1 VSPSARRTTACLLAC
16 PVLLAVSLTVPPR
29 TVAAQAR
36 QDRTPARAVGGT
48 VLDSATIAG
57 SPARTLA
64 DLLSG
69 RVPGLNVTYTTG
81 APGFAPEITARGSA
95 SRYGPGR
102 PLLYVDGVL
111 MREDPHQL
119 GLGEALDRQVPAPAW
134 SLPTSEIAQVEV
146 LLGPA
151 AGTLLAFGAPR
162 GAVMVRTRRGG
173 GAWRSTGS
181 VEAVVQSAP
190 APFSSR
196 LLNRGLVIGGGT
208 TDFCP
213 LTDQATGY
221 CVQTSSYTARPF
233 GGATPF
239 RSAAAMRAD
248 VSATGDTPFGALR
261 VGAAFDQAPA
271 VLARDAVERIDL
283 SLAARSR
290 AWRGLSVTVDARV
303 ARHAGAYVR
312 RGAGGVGELGTNLV
326 QPADTT
332 FGAAFRTVD
341 STIARATPY
350 RSERESAA
358 LDVRWTPR
366 DGVLLYAQGS
376 ATRTAR
382 HNDLT
387 VALYSAFAPFAYGG
401 TERTFNAYLET
412 LGAGTAGVRYTRTLW
427 RTLRA
432 SVEIGGHRT
441 NVDQHEERRRTQESN
456 VGSATLDART
466 ASPDI
471 RSSAFFTSARLEL
484 GPARWISGG
493 FRKETT
499 TLFGRA
505 YGDDPF
511 NALQVAWT
519 ASEERFFPHLPG
531 IDRVHLRAA
540 YGESGDHEA
549 VLAVGSAFAF
559 APDVYM
565 GPARRLQRTLEREAG
580 ADLDLFGRRVQ
591 LRATAFS
598 RALRDGY
605 LPSGL
610 PSGSGGPPLVLVS
623 WETHGHEW
631 SLVRAAR
638 GTGPFRWDGALHW
651 SSARTRIMPLNRPT
665 LQSALQGGSIVRF
678 APGEWFGAVEA
689 ARHYFTDA
697 NADGIIDATEITIGA
712 PSNVGVTQP
721 RDLVGATFTASWRR
735 WLQAGVT
742 LDGKFGHVRAD
753 GTARYACQV
762 LVCDGL
768 YGGTLAEQARAV
780 ASGYS
785 GTYTGPVHAA
795 DFVRARELWVRVA
808 IASRF
813 VPRALGGA
821 ALTLAVRNVGSW
833 SRYPSGDPEVGS
845 FAFPTVQRGDYFT
858 PALPR
863 LVSLR
868 LDLVP

>member
-1 VSPSARRTTACLLAC
+1 MSPSARRTTACLLAC